1 MNSIPDTF
9 LNLFIF
15 FSLINGITY
24 YIGNL
29 LISYEIPL
37 DQREEIKRKYQN
49 FNRNQ
54 VALPRN

>member
-1 MNSIPDTF
+1 

-37 DQREEIKRKYQN
+37 DQREEIKRKYLN
-49 FNRNQ
+49 LNRNQ